1 MTFIRTAY
9 FCAPNLP
16 QITQK
21 VQALKEYLAQYY
33 NMFHLILVFCFHILS
48 SSFIKV
54 LDDKRVAYVERWY
67 LFSVKRF
74 LENEEA
80 FAAAPDFTN
89 QTLYAKAYR
98 LASVMP
104 FHDVPRGGLMHDIAN
119 KADDPWVEDLKD
131 TFATF
136 QDCRRGSQRQALYVI
151 PEMNTSLLGIM
162 SVRFANQAMTNVKE
176 HMTRNLPKYLKNVC
190 TKYADI
196 LRQANNN
203 ENLAQGLTSGKI
215 VDLQDAYITD
225 GSYRSSAL
233 IFLCATRFYN
243 RRFGRHC
250 IVLTMSSD
258 EGGDTG
264 ANVRNSAA

>member
-1 MTFIRTAY
+1 MNVQEPAENVDAFIDLAFPGRHHRDILKQIAKIHTTLKRDA
-9 FCAPNLP
+9 FNILNL
-16 QITQK
+16 
-21 VQALKEYLAQYY
+21 
-33 NMFHLILVFCFHILS
+33 HL
-48 SSFIKV
+48 
-54 LDDKRVAYVERWY
+54 R
-67 LFSVKRF
+67 RF

-98 LASVMP
+98 LASVML
-104 FHDVPRGGLMHDIAN
+104 FHDVPRGELMHDIAN
-119 KADDPWVEDLKD
+119 KADDPWVEDLRD

-136 QDCRRGSQRQALYVI
+136 QNCRRGPQRQALYVI

-162 SVRFANQAMTNVKE
+162 SVRFANQAMS
-176 HMTRNLPKYLKNVC
+176 
-190 TKYADI
+190 I
-196 LRQANNN
+196 
-203 ENLAQGLTSGKI
+203 
-215 VDLQDAYITD
+215 DLQDAYITD

-243 RRFGRHC
+243 RRFGRHY

-264 ANVRNSAA
+264 ANPSFT